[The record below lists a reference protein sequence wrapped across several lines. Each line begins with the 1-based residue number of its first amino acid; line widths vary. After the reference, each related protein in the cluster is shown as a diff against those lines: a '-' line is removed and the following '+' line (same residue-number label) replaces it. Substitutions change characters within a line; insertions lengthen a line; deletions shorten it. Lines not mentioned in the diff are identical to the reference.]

1 MWAKKAGGVG
11 TDNAESIA
19 LSNVKYPVDAPYRDV
34 YITGTI
40 QVAPLAVSLH
50 LLLAFIWQKTC
61 HSRENRARFFI
72 LISLILQGKAWF
84 DTTKTVSALS
94 SLTKSLYIAKYNTSD
109 GAVQST
115 SQSRFSGLCESMQF
129 ERFCCRCVVRA
140 CSHESGTKNASQ

>member
-50 LLLAFIWQKTC
+50 L
-61 HSRENRARFFI
+61 I
-72 LISLILQGKAWF
+72 LGHLFGKRCVISDRTALHLDFSYFAGQGVVRYNKDCECALQYDQISLH
-84 DTTKTVSALS
+84 
-94 SLTKSLYIAKYNTSD
+94 
-109 GAVQST
+109 
-115 SQSRFSGLCESMQF
+115 CE
-129 ERFCCRCVVRA
+129 V
-140 CSHESGTKNASQ
+140 